1 MSFQTNLVKNT
12 ENGKIC
18 LCVTHRGNSAIHE
31 LPDAMATWGEKQLR
45 EYFDEVVK
53 EVAPELLKMA
63 ANDRKK
69 MNRKKVNLCAVT
81 TIDV

>member
-1 MSFQTNLVKNT
+1 
-12 ENGKIC
+12 
-18 LCVTHRGNSAIHE
+18 
-31 LPDAMATWGEKQLR
+31 MATWDEKKLR
-45 EYFDEVVK
+45 EYFDEVVA

-69 MNRKKVNLCAVT
+69 MKRKKVDLCVVT